1 MRERYFVNEAVDYAI
16 ENYIDSYNA
25 RQDGV
30 LYNSFLVVVIRILA
44 LIYGKLDIL
53 NPYYIDNTVAFF
65 NNLGKYGIEKANLT
79 LFTEEL
85 LSYYKY
91 EEDNKNRKIRVKN
104 PYFKTTLQYLIDMF
118 IAKKKSVNVSLVEE
132 EKFLELIY
140 STHTKNPYRISEG
153 YFMIG
158 DSLYTEKYYYSKLNG
173 LELTREIDL
182 EGTITSTLNLDA
194 LKAVGINLSN
204 LQKMSSSEIE
214 KAKSSAYDY
223 FSVDASKVD
232 RENNLTE
239 KLSYYKMYG
248 HKVTSG
254 NGYVDILLLMSVII
268 TSLSIIAIIL
278 FSII

>member
-1 MRERYFVNEAVDYAI
+1 MRERYFVNEAVDHAI
-16 ENYIDSYNA
+16 ETYIDSYNA

-30 LYNSFLVVVIRILA
+30 LYNSFLVVVVRILA

-53 NPYYIDNTVAFF
+53 NPYYIDNAVVFF
-65 NNLGKYGIEKANLT
+65 NNLGKYGMEKANLT

-85 LSYYKY
+85 LSYYKF
-91 EEDNKNRKIRVKN
+91 EEENKSRKFRVKN
-104 PYFKTTLQYLIDMF
+104 PYFKSTLQYLIDMF

-158 DSLYTEKYYYSKLNG
+158 DNLYTEKYYYSKLNG

-182 EGTITSTLNLDA
+182 DQTISAALNLDA
-194 LKAVGINLSN
+194 MKAIGVNLSS
-204 LQKMSSSEIE
+204 LQNMSSNEIE
-214 KAKSSAYDY
+214 SVKNKAYDY
-223 FSVDASKVD
+223 FQVDASKVD
-232 RENNLTE
+232 RENDLTD

-268 TSLSIIAIIL
+268 TSLSIVAIIV
-278 FSII
+278 FSIM